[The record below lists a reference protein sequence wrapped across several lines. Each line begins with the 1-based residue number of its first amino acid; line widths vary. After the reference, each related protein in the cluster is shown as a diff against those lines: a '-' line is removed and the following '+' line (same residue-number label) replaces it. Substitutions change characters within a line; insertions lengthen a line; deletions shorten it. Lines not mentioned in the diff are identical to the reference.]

1 MKKIYLASPFF
12 DATECHYYHRAIEAL
27 RSAGYEV
34 YVPQEHSIEGG
45 WEMPNEEWAR
55 RVFAEDVDAIRTSD
69 VVMILNFGM
78 YSDSGTA
85 WEAGYAYALK
95 IPTVQVLCGGAN
107 ATYSLMMWLSSTML
121 PTGKN
126 SLRKL
131 VLMALFKSKGNGNI
145 PLTFPIFFGI
155 IITERKG
162 DVIQCRKPIN
172 QEKWTLLAESS
183 FHQACVMN

>member
-12 DATECHYYHRAIEAL
+12 DATECYYYHRAIEAL

-85 WEAGYAYALK
+85 WEAGYAYAMK

-107 ATYSLMMWLSSTML
+107 ATYSLMMMNGCDYVVEFHNVANWEEQSA
-121 PTGKN
+121 KI
-126 SLRKL
+126 SLD
-131 VLMALFKSKGNGNI
+131 G
-145 PLTFPIFFGI
+145 T
-155 IITERKG
+155 
-162 DVIQCRKPIN
+162 IQK
-172 QEKWTLLAESS
+172 
-183 FHQACVMN
+183 